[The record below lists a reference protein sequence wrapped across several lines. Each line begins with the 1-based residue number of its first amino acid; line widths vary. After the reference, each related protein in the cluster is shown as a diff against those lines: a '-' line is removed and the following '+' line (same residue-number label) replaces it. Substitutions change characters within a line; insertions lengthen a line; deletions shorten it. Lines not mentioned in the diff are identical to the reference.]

1 MCNNNKII
9 HWNLLKS
16 EKKSGFGEKIA
27 LPSKMPYCFKSIL
40 VFLAHLAK
48 GNVNFCHHL
57 LSVVS

>member
-1 MCNNNKII
+1 MCNNKII

-40 VFLAHLAK
+40 VF
-48 GNVNFCHHL
+48 F
-57 LSVVS
+57 

>member
-1 MCNNNKII
+1 MCNNKII

-40 VFLAHLAK
+40 VF
-48 GNVNFCHHL
+48 FSSPCQRQCEL
-57 LSVVS
+57 LPSLVVCR